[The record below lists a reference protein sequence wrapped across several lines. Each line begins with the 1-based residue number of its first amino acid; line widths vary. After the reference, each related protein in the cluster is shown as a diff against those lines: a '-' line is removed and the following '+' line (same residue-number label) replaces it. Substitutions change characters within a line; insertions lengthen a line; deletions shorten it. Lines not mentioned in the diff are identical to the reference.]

1 MIAKPASY
9 TKSTSYGAA
18 GYIKDIKFNSK
29 TGEIITDKE
38 LVLDEALIEEEEK
51 YDGYYSIVTSELE
64 LSDKEIRDIYRG
76 LARIEDTFKVSKSSI
91 KARPVHVWNPEHIQA
106 HFLTCYLALMVIRL
120 LEKKLDNRYSPDDI
134 LDALRNYRCA
144 PLDANYHRVT
154 HKDPLIDEIGE
165 AFGLDMD
172 FKTRPK
178 KFFKK
183 ILAR

>member
-1 MIAKPASY
+1 M
-9 TKSTSYGAA
+9 
-18 GYIKDIKFNSK
+18 
-29 TGEIITDKE
+29 
-38 LVLDEALIEEEEK
+38 LDEALIEEEEK

-120 LEKKLDNRYSPDDI
+120 LEKKLDNRYSDDI

>member
-1 MIAKPASY
+1 M
-9 TKSTSYGAA
+9 
-18 GYIKDIKFNSK
+18 
-29 TGEIITDKE
+29 E
-38 LVLDEALIEEEEK
+38 
-51 YDGYYSIVTSELE
+51 
-64 LSDKEIRDIYRG
+64 
-76 LARIEDTFKVSKSSI
+76 
-91 KARPVHVWNPEHIQA
+91 
-106 HFLTCYLALMVIRL
+106 MVIRL